1 MDRVGISAL
10 VACCLVAFDKNP
22 GIRPIGIGETLRWL
36 IGKAIL
42 CIAWDDVQRTAGSL
56 QLCAG
61 QEAACKARVHTMI
74 RVDTVK
80 VHCCVLELMSRQI
93 LEQITVGESLNTRL
107 SIRRSSSVVQNL
119 KGGCDLYIGHLQAG
133 K

>member
-1 MDRVGISAL
+1 MDRVGISAP
-10 VACCLVAFDKNP
+10 VACCLVAFDQNP

-42 CIAWDDVQRTAGSL
+42 CIARDDVQRTAGSL

-61 QEAACKARVHTMI
+61 QEAACKAGVHTMI
-74 RVDTVK
+74 SVDTVK

-93 LEQITVGESLNTRL
+93 LEQITAEESLNTRRFDPKIFI
-107 SIRRSSSVVQNL
+107 SCTKL
-119 KGGCDLYIGHLQAG
+119 KGGMRLLYIGQL
-133 K
+133 